1 MGYSAHTSW
10 FCSIYFGPWQ
20 QLTDSYLGLRFQIGS
35 QQHYGWARLDV
46 DIVFPYFTIKDYA
59 YEATPNT
66 SILAGAGIP
75 TTICNVPTGLS
86 TINVLPNKA
95 KLTWGSVANATK
107 YKVYY
112 KEIGSPGGPQSKN
125 SIDNI
130 RIINNL
136 NPSTTYTAKVKA
148 WCPGIG
154 WSEVSAPITF
164 TTPVMREGELDEGSL
179 GAEIYSFHKNIYLQ
193 IHDWQDKIT
202 AQVAVFDMLGKRIY
216 QSQINQQN
224 EVIDLHSQPN
234 GVYVVV
240 LRVGGLVVKRR
251 VFIGIRD

>member
-1 MGYSAHTSW
+1 MTQA
-10 FCSIYFGPWQ
+10 
-20 QLTDSYLGLRFQIGS
+20 
-35 QQHYGWARLDV
+35 
-46 DIVFPYFTIKDYA
+46 TIKDYA
-59 YEATPNT
+59 YELIPDSA
-66 SILAGAGIP
+66 IIAGAGITVNNCADP
-75 TTICNVPTGLS
+75 MGLS
-86 TINVLPNKA
+86 TINVLPLKA
-95 KLTWGSVANATK
+95 KLTWNLVLGATK

-112 KEIGSPGGPQSKN
+112 KEVGTPGGPLSKN

-130 RIINNL
+130 RTINNL